1 MAEVVIKK
9 DGSEQPFD
17 PEKVR
22 DSIREACNQAG
33 VSDSR
38 KEELVEQASTV
49 ALEAASERSKIST
62 TEIRGKLLTKLER
75 MQPSVAEAW
84 REYDQQ
90 RGRI

>member
-9 DGSEQPFD
+9 EGSEQPFD
-17 PEKVR
+17 PEKIR
-22 DSIREACNQAG
+22 DSIRKACDQAEVSEA
-33 VSDSR
+33 R
-38 KEELVEQASTV
+38 KEELVEQVSTV

-75 MQPSVAEAW
+75 MQPSVAKAW

>member
-17 PEKVR
+17 PEKIR
-22 DSIREACNQAG
+22 NSIREACNQAG

-38 KEELVEQASTV
+38 REELVEQVSSV
-49 ALEAASERSKIST
+49 VLEAASERSKIST
-62 TEIRGKLLTKLER
+62 TEIRGKALTKLER

-84 REYDQQ
+84 RKYDQK

>member
-17 PEKVR
+17 PEKIR
-22 DSIREACNQAG
+22 DSIRKACDGAG
-33 VSDSR
+33 LSQG
-38 KEELVEQASTV
+38 KTEELVEEVSSV
-49 ALEAASERSKIST
+49 ALETASERSKIPT

-75 MQPSVAEAW
+75 VQPSVAEAW
-84 REYDQQ
+84 REHDQQ

>member
-1 MAEVVIKK
+1 MAETVIKK
-9 DGSEQPFD
+9 DGSEEPFD
-17 PEKVR
+17 PDKIRSSVR
-22 DSIREACNQAG
+22 KASEQAG
-33 VSDSR
+33 LSDE
-38 KEELVEQASTV
+38 KTEELTEQASKA

-75 MQPSVAEAW
+75 VQPSVAEAW